1 MPIGFD
7 GGLPR
12 LLDPLGLFSGRGN
25 NGVGTG
31 ARSHPVHG
39 GDHGQQPQRGQ
50 GAGNAQ
56 GQGHG
61 VNTGPGGMHVPRG
74 LTAPPAPPI
83 PHIPGLGTPGAQPS
97 GNPVQQTLN
106 TLGGLLPGGG
116 PVAAAQS
123 VVNALPVALPGTPAF
138 TGGPGQPAQP
148 ALHGPLH
155 NGNARTAMGNPATGY
170 PVTGQPGP
178 ASLAGAVVSQLARA
192 MNHGAPPAAAH
203 ANAQGGPT
211 LAASTFAAAPGSH
224 GLAGH
229 SPATALPLQAH
240 PAAHRATDAPLV
252 PRMPA
257 PQGFQASVVPRA
269 VVQPAPAHAHPA
281 ALSQAPATPG
291 QAPAAASAPHQAA
304 QAASPPQP
312 GNAPGQEGRLAQQ
325 QAQVPGRAAQ
335 AGQQAAA
342 AAQAAVPGN
351 PAAQA
356 TATAN
361 QANAAAIN
369 QAAVPLVAALA
380 GNTMVE
386 ARVAVQ
392 GAGNERSQVHLESA
406 LASGHTAERGLRRSL
421 RNRVSGMRSSLL
433 RMIGLSLLDPAHR
446 QRPHGHTLQGADVVV
461 GKGVWF
467 ALPWL
472 FWLLSV
478 VAYGCLAMALVVM
491 IGADAAGPTGTR
503 ASVPGWVG
511 PLVLGCGLLAALGAW
526 RMVRRRR

>member
-1 MPIGFD
+1 
-7 GGLPR
+7 
-12 LLDPLGLFSGRGN
+12 
-25 NGVGTG
+25 
-31 ARSHPVHG
+31 
-39 GDHGQQPQRGQ
+39 
-50 GAGNAQ
+50 
-56 GQGHG
+56 
-61 VNTGPGGMHVPRG
+61 MHVPSG

-83 PHIPGLGTPGAQPS
+83 PHIPGLGTPGTQPS
-97 GNPVQQTLN
+97 GHPVQQALN

-116 PVAAAQS
+116 PVATAQS
-123 VVNALPVALPGTPAF
+123 AVNALPVALPGTPAF
-138 TGGPGQPAQP
+138 TGGPGQPALP
-148 ALHGPLH
+148 ALQGPLH
-155 NGNARTAMGNPATGY
+155 NGGARSAMGNPATGY
-170 PVTGQPGP
+170 PLAGQPGP

-192 MNHGAPPAAAH
+192 MNHGAPHSAAQ
-203 ANAQGGPT
+203 ANTQGGP
-211 LAASTFAAAPGSH
+211 APAGSMFASVPGSP
-224 GLAGH
+224 GLVAH
-229 SPATALPLQAH
+229 SPATALPLPAH

-257 PQGFQASVVPRA
+257 QQGFQASVVPRA
-269 VVQPAPAHAHPA
+269 VAQPTPAHAQPA

-291 QAPAAASAPHQAA
+291 QAPAAAHQAA
-304 QAASPPQP
+304 QAASQPQA
-312 GNAPGQEGRLAQQ
+312 GTAPAQENRLAQQ

-335 AGQQAAA
+335 AGQPATM
-342 AAQAAVPGN
+342 AAQAAVSGN
-351 PAAQA
+351 PAAPS
-356 TATAN
+356 TAAAN
-361 QANAAAIN
+361 PASAAAIN

-386 ARVAVQ
+386 ARAVQ
-392 GAGNERSQVHLESA
+392 GAGNERSQVHLENA

-446 QRPHGHTLQGADVVV
+446 QRPHGHTAQGADVVV

-503 ASVPGWVG
+503 AAVPGWLG